1 MNEENA
7 KLDWEQ
13 LSFNQQQNVRAML
26 TGRYWFKRLS
36 GVLLVVIIASMAGC
50 PQYKVWVQ
58 GLEGKAELAR
68 AEYNRQVKMA
78 EAQAKVNAATDLA
91 EAERIRAQGVA
102 DANTIISDGLGG
114 PEGYLRYL
122 FIDSLTDENSNCDIR
137 YIPTEANLP
146 ILEARTE
153 NKK

>member
-1 MNEENA
+1 MNKENA
-7 KLDWEQ
+7 KIAWDQLGSSEQ
-13 LSFNQQQNVRAML
+13 ESIRAML
-26 TGRYWFKRLS
+26 TGKYWFKRLG
-36 GVLLVVIIASMAGC
+36 GVLFIVTIAGMAGC

-91 EAERIRAQGVA
+91 EAERIRAEGVA
-102 DANTIISDGLGG
+102 DANTIIADGLGG

-122 FIDSLTDENSNCDIR
+122 FIDSLSDENSNCDIR

-153 NKK
+153 SKK